1 MTVTEADYT
10 ILDPD
15 FVADSSQALSEIR
28 IDRTSSRWN
37 GIKFKV
43 TRLSARVLDGDEMAE
58 LSYDFTVTKYDPR
71 MYTAEQLENNDEFQT
86 YVGNIIMHII
96 ENAFE
101 NGDYRIGRDDDTDDN
116 PAESSSQ

>member
-1 MTVTEADYT
+1 MITENDYT
-10 ILDPD
+10 LIDPE

-28 IDRTSSRWN
+28 IDRTSSRWK

-43 TRLSARVLDGDEMAE
+43 TRLGARVLDNEEMAE

-71 MYTAEQLENNDEFQT
+71 MYTAEELESNEDFQT
-86 YVGNIIMHII
+86 YVGDILMHII

-101 NGDYRIGRDDDTDDN
+101 KGDYRIGRDDDTDDDTSE
-116 PAESSSQ
+116 PSS

>member
-1 MTVTEADYT
+1 MITENDYT

-28 IDRTSSRWN
+28 IDRTSSRWK

-71 MYTAEQLENNDEFQT
+71 MYTAEQLESNDEFQT
-86 YVGNIIMHII
+86 YVGDIIMHII

-101 NGDYRIGRDDDTDDN
+101 NGDYRIGGDDDTDDDSTQ
-116 PAESSSQ
+116 SSSQ

>member
-1 MTVTEADYT
+1 MVGEDDYT
-10 ILDPD
+10 LIDPD
-15 FVADSSQALSEIR
+15 FVADPSQALSEIR
-28 IDRTSSRWN
+28 IDRTSSRWK

-71 MYTAEQLENNDEFQT
+71 MYTAEQLESNEDFQT
-86 YVGNIIMHII
+86 YVGDIIMHII

-101 NGDYRIGRDDDTDDN
+101 KGDYRIGGDDDTDDN
-116 PAESSSQ
+116 LAESSS

>member
-1 MTVTEADYT
+1 MITENDYT
-10 ILDPD
+10 LVDPE

-28 IDRTSSRWN
+28 IDRTSSRWK

-43 TRLSARVLDGDEMAE
+43 TQLSARVLDNEEMAE

-71 MYTAEQLENNDEFQT
+71 MYTAEQLESNEEFQT
-86 YVGNIIMHII
+86 YVGDILMHII

-101 NGDYRIGRDDDTDDN
+101 KGDYRIGGDDDTDNDTSE
-116 PAESSSQ
+116 PSS